1 MNKCVGKILMLA
13 ILTCTLMQAQSML
26 TVSARELRYKPG
38 HAARKEFDAGVRSER
53 KGLHEEAEQHFA
65 EAVHLSPDYVD
76 ALQQLGL
83 VQAAQGETAP
93 SLDTFLKASQLEPD
107 SDALRFNVALTLAR
121 LDRMS
126 EAESYARQ
134 VARNAPWFL
143 DGEYLLGITL
153 VMQHKLTSE
162 AVNSLR
168 HAADK
173 FPDARQALEWIEA
186 QQFDRVA
193 RNGN

>member
-1 MNKCVGKILMLA
+1 MNKCVGKSLMLA
-13 ILTCTLMQAQSML
+13 IATCTLMQAQSML
-26 TVSARELRYKPG
+26 TVSARELRYKPD
-38 HAARKEFDAGVRSER
+38 HTARKEFDAGVRSER
-53 KGLHEEAEQHFA
+53 KGLQEEAEEHFA
-65 EAVHLSPDYVD
+65 EAVRISPDYVD

-83 VQAAQGETAP
+83 VQAGQGETTK
-93 SLDTFLKASQLEPD
+93 SLDAFLKASQLEPD

-121 LDRMS
+121 LNRMS

-134 VARNAPWFL
+134 VARNAPWFV

>member
-1 MNKCVGKILMLA
+1 MNKYAGKILLLA
-13 ILTCTLMQAQSML
+13 ILTCTLVQAQSML
-26 TVSARELRYKPG
+26 TVSARSLRYKPD
-38 HAARKEFDAGVRSER
+38 HSARKEFDAGVRNER

-65 EAVHLSPDYVD
+65 EAVRISPDYAD

-83 VQAAQGETAP
+83 VQAAQGENAQ
-93 SLDTFLKASQLEPD
+93 SLDSFLKASQLEPD

-121 LDRMS
+121 LERMP
-126 EAESYARQ
+126 EAEAYARQ
-134 VARNAPWFL
+134 VVRNAPWFV
-143 DGEYLLGITL
+143 DGQYLLGITL

-162 AVNSLR
+162 AVNALR

-173 FPDARQALEWIEA
+173 FPDARQALGWTEA

>member
-1 MNKCVGKILMLA
+1 MNKTVMLA
-13 ILTCTLMQAQSML
+13 IATCTLMQAQSML
-26 TVSARELRYKPG
+26 TVSARALRYKPD
-38 HAARKEFDAGVRSER
+38 HTARKEFDAGLRSER
-53 KGLHEEAEQHFA
+53 KGLQEEAAEHFT
-65 EAVHLSPDYVD
+65 EAVRISPDYVD

-83 VQAAQGETAP
+83 VQAAQGETTK
-93 SLDTFLKASQLEPD
+93 SLETFLRASQLEPD

-134 VARNAPWFL
+134 VVRDAPWFV
-143 DGEYLLGITL
+143 DGQYLLGITL
-153 VMQHKLTSE
+153 VMQHKLTTE
-162 AVNSLR
+162 AVTALR

-173 FPDARQALEWIEA
+173 FPDARQALGWTEA